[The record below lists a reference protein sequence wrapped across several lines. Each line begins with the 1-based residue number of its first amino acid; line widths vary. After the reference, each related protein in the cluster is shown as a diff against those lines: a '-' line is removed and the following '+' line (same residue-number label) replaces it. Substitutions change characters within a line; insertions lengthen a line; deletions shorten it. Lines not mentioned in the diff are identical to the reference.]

1 MHELSIV
8 ESIIELATT
17 EARAA
22 NGTNIES
29 IELDIGTLSGI
40 EMNAF
45 WFAWQHATPHTLL
58 AHAQA
63 NINTIEGKATCLICN
78 APFDISHF
86 ADPCPQCGSHF
97 IQIQQGKELRVKAIT
112 IT

>member
-8 ESIIELATT
+8 ESIIELATK
-17 EARAA
+17 EALAA
-22 NGTNIES
+22 NGTHIES

-45 WFAWQHATPHTLL
+45 WFAWQHATPQTLL
-58 AHAQA
+58 ADAQT
-63 NINTIEGKATCLICN
+63 NINSIEGKAACLVCN
-78 APFDISHF
+78 TPFGISHY

-97 IQIQQGKELRVKAIT
+97 IQIQQGKELRVRAIT
-112 IT
+112 IN